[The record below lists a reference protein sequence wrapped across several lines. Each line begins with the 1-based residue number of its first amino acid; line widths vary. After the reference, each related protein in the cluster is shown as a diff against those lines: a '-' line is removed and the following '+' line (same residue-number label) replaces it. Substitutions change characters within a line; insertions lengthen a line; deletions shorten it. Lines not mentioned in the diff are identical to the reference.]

1 MLSNLM
7 RSLSGFS
14 ANSKILWMERGF
26 TLSET
31 NVAVSIR
38 DLRIAFGDKMVL
50 KGVNLDV
57 ERGQIVGYI
66 GPNGAGKST
75 TIKAVLGLVKGYAGE
90 IRIFGQTIADGEL
103 TYKRR
108 IGYVPETAEI
118 YDALTAQEYLTFIG
132 RLYGLD
138 EQTVDRKARAVM
150 SVLDLSSAYHSRLS
164 SYSKGMRQKVL
175 LISSLLH
182 NPDILFLDE
191 PLSGLDANSV
201 SVVKDILAQL
211 AAKGKTI
218 FYSSHIMEVVQKISH
233 RIVLLHDGRIV
244 ADGSFEEL
252 ATRASERSLE
262 EVFNDITGFHEHTN
276 LATRFVS
283 AIDEVSE

>member
-1 MLSNLM
+1 LPDTS
-7 RSLSGFS
+7 
-14 ANSKILWMERGF
+14 
-26 TLSET
+26 
-31 NVAVSIR
+31 VAVSIR
-38 DLRIAFGDKMVL
+38 DLRTAFGSKVVL
-50 KGVNLDV
+50 DGVNLEV

-75 TIKAVLGLVKGYAGE
+75 TIKAVLGLVKGYHGE
-90 IRIFGQTIADGEL
+90 IRIFGQTISEGEL
-103 TYKRR
+103 SYKRR

-118 YDALTAQEYLTFIG
+118 YDALTAREYLTFIG

-138 EQTVDRKARAVM
+138 ESSVDHTAHALM
-150 SVLDLSSAYHSRLS
+150 SILDLDSVYHSRLS

-233 RIVLLHDGRIV
+233 RIVLLNGGRVV

-252 ATRASERSLE
+252 ANRASEQSLE
-262 EVFNDITGFHEHTN
+262 EVFNDITGFHEHTDI
-276 LATRFVS
+276 AAQFVA
-283 AIDEVSE
+283 AIEEAPR